1 MKKNI
6 HPKYDECSVKCVCG
20 NTFITKS
27 TLTEISVEVC
37 GACHPV
43 YTGKQKIVDS
53 TGRVERFQK
62 MINKKGSKVVRSK
75 AEKRAKKSEKKIE
88 AKSKIENNTKEKNEK

>member
-1 MKKNI
+1 MKKKI
-6 HPKYDECSVKCVCG
+6 HPKYNECNVKCVCG
-20 NTFITKS
+20 NTFVTKS
-27 TLTEISVEVC
+27 TLNEINVEVC

-62 MINKKGSKVVRSK
+62 MVNKKGSATVRSK

-88 AKSKIENNTKEKNEK
+88 AKSKTENDTKEQNKK

>member
-1 MKKNI
+1 MKKKI
-6 HPKYDECSVKCVCG
+6 HPKYNECNVKCVCG

-27 TLTEISVEVC
+27 TLTEINVEVC
-37 GACHPV
+37 GACHPA

-62 MINKKGSKVVRSK
+62 MISKKGSKTVKSK
-75 AEKRAKKSEKKIE
+75 TEKRAKKSEKKIE
-88 AKSKIENNTKEKNEK
+88 AKSKIENDTEKKNKK

>member
-1 MKKNI
+1 MKKKI
-6 HPKYDECSVKCVCG
+6 HPKYNECNVKCVCG
-20 NTFITKS
+20 NVFVTKS

-62 MINKKGSKVVRSK
+62 MINKKGSTVVRSK
-75 AEKRAKKSEKKIE
+75 TEKRAKKSEKKIE
-88 AKSKIENNTKEKNEK
+88 AKSKIENNTEEKNKK